1 MVKKRILEAEL
12 TAAGWTKMDH
22 KNGKH
27 DKWTKP
33 GMRPIMVSRGGS
45 GSEIKEYTANAI
57 RKEAGLR

>member
-12 TAAGWTKMDH
+12 IAAGWTKVSR

-27 DKWTKP
+27 DKWTKS
-33 GMRPIMVSRGGS
+33 GMRPITVSRGSS
-45 GSEIKEYTANAI
+45 GSEIKEQTANAI